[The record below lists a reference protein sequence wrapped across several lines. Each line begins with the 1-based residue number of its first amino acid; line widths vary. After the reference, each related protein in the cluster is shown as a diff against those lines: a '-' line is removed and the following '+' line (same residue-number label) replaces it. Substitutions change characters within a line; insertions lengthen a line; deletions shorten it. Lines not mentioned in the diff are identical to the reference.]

1 MILTQGEAD
10 VLLFNVCSA
19 SDITDSDK
27 LFHSSDPRDSGD
39 EHFSITFSKSAHYIS
54 FSKFLIYSGDG
65 YSIHILPFSWKVVP
79 DFLQWLDEMPAE
91 LKSWIYL
98 DIIYIYLYSIFSLL
112 I

>member
-39 EHFSITFSKSAHYIS
+39 EHFSITFSKPAHYIN
-54 FSKFLIYSGDG
+54 FSKFLIY
-65 YSIHILPFSWKVVP
+65 IC
-79 DFLQWLDEMPAE
+79 
-91 LKSWIYL
+91 
-98 DIIYIYLYSIFSLL
+98 LYSIFSLL
-112 I
+112 IYVFRYNNVQSSRIELKISILLKPLDRLVGFVFTFSDSKYT